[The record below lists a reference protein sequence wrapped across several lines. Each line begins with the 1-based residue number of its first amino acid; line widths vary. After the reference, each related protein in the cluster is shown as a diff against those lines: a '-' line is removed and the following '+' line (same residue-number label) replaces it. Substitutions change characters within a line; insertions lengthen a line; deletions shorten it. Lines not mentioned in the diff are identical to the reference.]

1 MTVAS
6 AILESIAT
14 SEGSRSVLIAG
25 SGPGKMKEWSE
36 AGYSETYLDIEPKT
50 NPDVVASMTD
60 MGEIGPY
67 NVVFCS
73 HALEHLY
80 PHEVHLALK
89 EFQRVLKS
97 GGVAIILVPDLE
109 DVKPT
114 NEILPNYH
122 LPEAKVTGLHLFYG
136 DHTQIPEYPYMAH
149 HCGFVSETL
158 RYALESAGFAAVA
171 TERQTSYNLVG
182 IGVKA

>member
-6 AILESIAT
+6 AILESIAGAA
-14 SEGSRSVLIAG
+14 GSRSVLIAG
-25 SGPGKMKEWSE
+25 SGPGKMSEWGQ
-36 AGYSETYLDIEPKT
+36 AGYSTTYLDIEPKT

-60 MGEIGPY
+60 MGDIGPFD
-67 NVVFCS
+67 VVFCS

-80 PHEVHLALK
+80 PHEVHPALC
-89 EFQRVLKS
+89 EFKRVLRV

-109 DVKPT
+109 GVSPT
-114 NEILPNYH
+114 NAILPNYH
-122 LPEAKVTGLHLFYG
+122 LSTGVTGLHLFYG

-149 HCGFVSETL
+149 HCGFVAETM

-171 TERQTSYNLVG
+171 TERQSSYNLVG
-182 IGVKA
+182 IGVKG